1 MKRLRRSIATLW
13 YAIDQFNR
21 TDGWAIASHVALTSL
36 MAMFPFLIFL
46 TAVAAFFDL
55 TDLSNTV
62 VELIF
67 NAVPAT
73 IAGPIA
79 REVKS
84 VLLIPRGDLLTIG
97 VALAIWFASSGV
109 EALRVG
115 LNRAYGCTENRST
128 ILLRLESM
136 LFVVVGTIVLLTL
149 AFLVVLMPVIWSTAA
164 NYAPLL
170 HEFERSFDVV
180 RYSVTLT
187 ILGGALLIA
196 HLWLPS
202 GHRQLK
208 DVLPGVG
215 LTLSAWLLGAIGF
228 ATYLSNFANYA
239 STYAG
244 LAGVMTA
251 LVFLYLIAAI
261 LLFGASLNAARIEMR
276 AKRAMAEQMTDAADA
291 PGEVVHGLPP
301 TGLGFVDRWLN
312 APVRRRRPPADG
324 LPVIP
329 GDNG

>member
-13 YAIDQFNR
+13 HAIDQFNR

-55 TDLSNTV
+55 NDLANTV
-62 VELIF
+62 VDLIF
-67 NAVPAT
+67 SSVPAT
-73 IAGPIA
+73 IAAPIS
-79 REVKS
+79 REVRN

-97 VALAIWFASSGV
+97 VALAVWFASSGV

-115 LNRAYGCTENRST
+115 LNRAYGCTEDRSFV
-128 ILLRLESM
+128 LLRLESIV
-136 LFVVVGTIVLLTL
+136 FVVIGTIVLLTL
-149 AFLVVLMPVIWSTAA
+149 GFLVILMPVIWHAVVG
-164 NYAPLL
+164 YAPIL
-170 HEFERSFDVV
+170 HEFERSFDII

-202 GHRQLK
+202 GHRSIK

-261 LLFGASLNAARIEMR
+261 LLFGASINAARIEMR
-276 AKRAMAEQMTDAADA
+276 AKRQMASQMTEAADPPGKVTHA
-291 PGEVVHGLPP
+291 PLPP
-301 TGLGFVDRWLN
+301 SAAFWNRWWRTSG
-312 APVRRRRPPADG
+312 P
-324 LPVIP
+324 
-329 GDNG
+329 